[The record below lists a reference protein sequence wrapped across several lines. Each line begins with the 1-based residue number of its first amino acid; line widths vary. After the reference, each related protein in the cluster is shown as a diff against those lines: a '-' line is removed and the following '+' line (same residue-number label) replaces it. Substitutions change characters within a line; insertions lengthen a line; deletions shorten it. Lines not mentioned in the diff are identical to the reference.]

1 MSKEYKDNELC
12 KNNRSQAV
20 ENVTLSVRAHPS
32 RLAENESTLNPVKH
46 NDSSYNFNED
56 EGLVSYRRTERSF
69 DNDVLSTDISSMD
82 DSFDSPKLRHKTSH
96 NPADVDHYVND
107 AERDNATSTVIP
119 KRHHNICST
128 VSDFYC
134 RL

>member
-1 MSKEYKDNELC
+1 MSKEYKDNKLC
-12 KNNRSQAV
+12 KDNRSQAV
-20 ENVTLSVRAHPS
+20 ENLKLSARAHPS
-32 RLAENESTLNPVKH
+32 RLTDNESTLNPVKRKG
-46 NDSSYNFNED
+46 SSYNFNGD
-56 EGLVSYRRTERSF
+56 EGLESYRRTERSF
-69 DNDVLSTDISSMD
+69 DNDVLSTDISSID
-82 DSFDSPKLRHKTSH
+82 DSSDSPKLRHKTSH

-119 KRHHNICST
+119 KRHHNICSS